1 MPPEKF
7 IYYTDDLDYIIF
19 LNKSTT
25 VEGAMVQQLQ
35 QQLSGFPKIIPSF
48 PSKFYW
54 TYTLFMMEDNDSID
68 YYEQHDSKSVF
79 SFQKSLLNLP
89 ENTTTSTH
97 S

>member
-1 MPPEKF
+1 
-7 IYYTDDLDYIIF
+7 
-19 LNKSTT
+19 
-25 VEGAMVQQLQ
+25 MVQQLQ
-35 QQLSGFPKIIPSF
+35 QQQLSPKNNSISF

-68 YYEQHDSKSVF
+68 YYDQHDSKSVF

-97 S
+97 SYITFYIIQY